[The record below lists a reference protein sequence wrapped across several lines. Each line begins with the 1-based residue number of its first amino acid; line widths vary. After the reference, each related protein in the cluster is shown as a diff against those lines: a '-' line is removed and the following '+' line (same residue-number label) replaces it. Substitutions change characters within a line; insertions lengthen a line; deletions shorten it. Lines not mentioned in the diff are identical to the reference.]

1 MSERRIPYMKLVRYW
16 RACVADSTLKKG
28 RFRRRELPPNG
39 THFLELSGDEL
50 AKGRLD
56 GSTIRKLFTKVDSAH
71 GKGPGQEAE
80 VCFWPVWAARKTSH
94 RVGRGDSKP
103 ECVLPIVSVG
113 RVSRDDG
120 RLWPARTVIARDV
133 LEPLPDGVF
142 SVGTVE
148 DLDRFLRGSPFSSL
162 GQDTGHEETWE
173 QYRAAC
179 EALLETVTGGWPCG
193 DGEYERIDKGVIEVA
208 GDPSAMVR
216 GTLELYD
223 SIVETAPQAPLLDT
237 WAVRQSGSPVPVPGS
252 GEGSAQ
258 RQPFAGRL
266 GHSNDA
272 FPLADKQ
279 RDVLACMAL
288 AQEGEVLAVNGP
300 PGTGKTTMLLSA
312 IAGEWV
318 RAARA
323 GGDPPV
329 VAAASTNNQAVT
341 NIIDAFGKDFAQG
354 EGPFAG
360 RWLPDIGSLGL
371 YLPSR
376 SREEEA
382 RKRGYQTEGF
392 FESIESRAYVRKAK
406 AAFLAKANAAFP
418 ELNARDASTVVEALR
433 ERLDR
438 EVRKLEAVDAAL
450 AKRDAAQAKVESAL
464 GDRPVEAL
472 AALGAQRVQLEQEKR
487 THQGLLERW
496 EDYLA
501 GESIFLL
508 LFAFLLAVARK
519 RALKARRFLSG
530 IGYSGPADGA
540 RLDVDGMDAEL
551 RGRLDEANERLE
563 AVDARLSRGK
573 AAMDGLRRASRE
585 FECAAKVVAGGGE
598 ETDVAALERLADC
611 GVRFDLFRLATH
623 YWEGRWLCAM
633 EELLPDIDKERKR
646 KGKKSVVPR
655 WRRRMMLT
663 PCMVSTFATLPGKMK
678 ATRYVN
684 GFEDEFLFSFID
696 LLIVDEAGQVQPEA
710 AGGAFALARKALVIG
725 DTQQIEP
732 IASLPRSVDTG
743 NLVESGVLSPDHTD
757 EDLKRVHALG
767 VCSTGGSA
775 MQAAQSACRYAPVP
789 ELGRGLWLF
798 EHRRCYDEIVE
809 YCNALCYRG
818 KLEPKRGGAGTPD
831 EEAAALGPLGYLH
844 VDGYCGSAGGSRR
857 NTAEAETIAAWLK
870 AQRGALEGRYAQP
883 LEKIVGV
890 VTPFGAQVRAIRAAC
905 RTAGIK
911 VDGRGAMT
919 VGTVHALQGADRNV
933 VVFSPAYSKHGDGGF
948 IDKSPSMLNVAVSRA
963 RDAFLVFGDMDLFS
977 TAEPGSPRQLLGEFL
992 FGEPANALEFGALPR
1007 DDLAPAGRETRMLRD
1022 AQEHDAFLRD
1032 VLADRSLGRLCIV
1045 SPWIVVGTMERAGIL
1060 SAMQAAR
1067 SRGAQIDV
1075 YVDPE
1080 LSAGEGATGP
1090 SNLERARATLE
1101 PMGIGLNKVRRIHSK
1116 IVMGDESLLCV
1127 GSFNWL
1133 SARRSGK
1140 YARHETSVVYK
1151 GSHLADEIGVII
1163 ASLAGR
1169 GIGGEHRAKP

>member
-56 GSTIRKLFTKVDSAH
+56 GSTVRKLFKKVDSAH

-80 VCFWPVWAARKTSH
+80 VCFWPVWAARKASH
-94 RVGRGDSKP
+94 GVGRGDSKP

-120 RLWPARTVIARDV
+120 RIWPARTVIARDV

-148 DLDRFLRGSPFSSL
+148 ELDRFLRGSPFSSL

-179 EALLETVTGGWPCG
+179 EALLETVTGGWPSG

-360 RWLPDIGSLGL
+360 RWLPDIGSFGL

-450 AKRDAAQAKVESAL
+450 AKRDVAQAEVESAL

-472 AALGAQRVQLEQEKR
+472 AALGARRVQLEQEKR
-487 THQGLLERW
+487 THQGLLDRW

-501 GESIFLL
+501 GESIFLS
-508 LFAFLLAVARK
+508 LFGFLPAVARK

-540 RLDVDGMDAEL
+540 RLDVDGVDAVL
-551 RGRLDEANERLE
+551 RGHLGEGNERLE
-563 AVDARLSRGK
+563 AVDGKLSRGK
-573 AAMDGLRRASRE
+573 AAMDGLRRAGQAFKRAARE
-585 FECAAKVVAGGGE
+585 VAGGGDE
-598 ETDVAALERLADC
+598 ADVSALERLADC
-611 GVRFDLFRLATH
+611 GVRFDLFRLAAH

-646 KGKKSVVPR
+646 TGKKSVVPR

-678 ATRYVN
+678 ATKYVN
-684 GFEDEFLFSFID
+684 GFEDEYLFGFID

-710 AGGAFALARKALVIG
+710 AGGAFALARKAMVIG

-732 IASLPRSVDTG
+732 IASLPRSVDIG
-743 NLVESGVLSPDHTD
+743 NLVESGVLSPDYTD
-757 EDLKRVHALG
+757 QDLERVHALG

-775 MQAAQSACRYAPVP
+775 MQVAQSACSYGPEP

-818 KLEPKRGGAGTPD
+818 KLEPKRGGAGAAD
-831 EEAAALGPLGYLH
+831 GEAPALGPLGYLH

-870 AQRGALEGRYAQP
+870 AQREALEGRYAEP

-905 RTAGIK
+905 RTAGIA

-919 VGTVHALQGADRNV
+919 VGTVHALQGADRNI

-1032 VLADRSLGRLCIV
+1032 VLADRSLGRIRIV

-1101 PMGIGLNKVRRIHSK
+1101 PMGIGLNEVRRIHSK
-1116 IVMGDESLLCV
+1116 IVMGDEALLCV

-1151 GSHLADEIGVII
+1151 GSHLAGEIGVII

-1169 GIGGEHRAKP
+1169 GIGGERRAKP